1 MIIALMAVRFPHREF
16 FFFFYVSQSL
26 CPWARFLLQ
35 GFTREF
41 LKGGAG
47 TSEDLL
53 QEVRDAVQELSHGK
67 KVLTTRAT
75 MKVALFA

>member
-1 MIIALMAVRFPHREF
+1 MSPRYAV
-16 FFFFYVSQSL
+16 
-26 CPWARFLLQ
+26 Q

-53 QEVRDAVQELSHGK
+53 QEVREAVRGISRGK
-67 KVLTTRAT
+67 KVRVVVIGVRDPGEMSQWPSGRLRLICVVYIFSNSIIAD
-75 MKVALFA
+75 